1 MLVPQTR
8 SLGDDRRFQ
17 VVVVNSGRRE
27 ADGYRDNGT
36 YVGWRVSGPVPTV
49 STSRLRRTGRLSAGF
64 AVVVVLAVG
73 ATIYTNSRG
82 TEQVVNDAGALQAA
96 EATIGA
102 SDIHLKSLSQV
113 ALLTTDASLGLAEPS
128 IVAAAIAEAEA
139 SEKRHLAA
147 ASRLAES
154 ANTII
159 PLEAMTDATEDLLDA
174 AADGDAAETS
184 RILIEKAAP
193 AHEHL
198 MAVVIAERDELV
210 DRVTAAGESSGR
222 WSRVAGFLTAFLVP
236 LIAMAAYR
244 QVVQRQLRL
253 AKVQLEARI
262 DAEHQVTLAKDH
274 FIADISHELR
284 TPLTS
289 IYGFSEVLLDGDH
302 RDPDAV
308 RDLVTLIN
316 RESGELARM
325 VEDLLV
331 AARDPESE
339 LALELAANPI
349 IEVIEDTTQS
359 YRRSGHEI
367 DVVAE
372 EALVLC
378 DHLRLRQ
385 IVRNLLSNSL
395 RYGGDRVRLVGKRD
409 GDNYVLEVRDNGA
422 GVPREMVP
430 RLFTRFVHADGSA
443 LTSGSVGLGLA
454 VAARLARAMGGDLDY
469 TRDGDWTVFSISI
482 PRAQADV
489 PPVGWPRGVR
499 ASA

>member
-1 MLVPQTR
+1 M
-8 SLGDDRRFQ
+8 
-17 VVVVNSGRRE
+17 
-27 ADGYRDNGT
+27 
-36 YVGWRVSGPVPTV
+36 
-49 STSRLRRTGRLSAGF
+49 
-64 AVVVVLAVG
+64 LAVG
-73 ATIYTNSRG
+73 AAIYTNSRG

-128 IVAAAIAEAEA
+128 IVAAAIAEAET
-139 SEKRHLAA
+139 SEKRHIAA
-147 ASRLAES
+147 ATRLAES
-154 ANTII
+154 ADTVI

-184 RILIEKAAP
+184 RILIESAAP
-193 AHEHL
+193 AHAHL
-198 MAVVIAERDELV
+198 MAVVIAERNELV
-210 DRVTAAGESSGR
+210 DRVTAAGTSSGR

-236 LIAMAAYR
+236 LIAMGAYR

-289 IYGFSEVLLDGDH
+289 IFGFSEVLLDGDQ
-302 RDPDAV
+302 DPEAV
-308 RDLVTLIN
+308 HDLVTLIN

-339 LALELAANPI
+339 LALELAGSPI
-349 IEVIEDTTQS
+349 IQVIEDTTQS

-367 DVVAE
+367 DVEAE
-372 EALVLC
+372 DALVQC

-385 IVRNLLSNSL
+385 IVRNLVSNSI
-395 RYGGDRVRLVGKRD
+395 RYGGDTVRLVGERV
-409 GDNYVLEVRDNGA
+409 GDNYVLQVRDNGP

-454 VAARLARAMGGDLDY
+454 VAARLARAMGGDLEY
-469 TRDGDWTVFSISI
+469 TRDEDWTVFSISI
-482 PRAQADV
+482 PRAEADM
-489 PPVGWPRGVR
+489 PPVGWPGGVR
-499 ASA
+499 ATA